1 MDALW
6 RDLRF
11 AIRGLAR
18 SRGFTLIAALTL
30 ALGIGA
36 NTAIFSVV
44 NAVLLRP
51 LSYSRPDQLVSVRA
65 NLVGRNRRDVPMSE
79 PEYRDI
85 STGVPALHDLAA
97 IWPININL
105 TGLGEPERIQA
116 AVVSYNYFSLLGTAP
131 ILGRDFTKAD
141 DQGKIGYVALISYD
155 LWQHRFGGDRT
166 VIGKTVHLDDDPI
179 TIIGVMPRGFRHPVE
194 SGASPMELW
203 APIALDNPDTNFVNT
218 RGARVFDLIG
228 RMQPGAT
235 LDQTRAQLAGL
246 TMRLGRDYPT
256 AYPANLGWQ
265 ADVVPLAER
274 VVGNARP
281 ALLVLLGAVGFVLLI
296 GCSNVANLLLARATT
311 RDREIAIRTALGG
324 SRMRLVRQLLT
335 ESLVLATV
343 GGLLGLLLAVWG
355 TSALGHLAA
364 QYLPRA
370 RDIGID
376 TTVLAFTAF
385 LILLT
390 GVGFGLI
397 PALQASRPDLQA
409 ALKDAGRTATGGA
422 PRTRV
427 RGALVVIEVAVAL
440 VLLAGAGLLLRSFQR
455 LISVEPGFNPEHLLT
470 MQVWLPVQNDPEKG
484 RYFTNE
490 QKRAFF
496 SRAQEAVQR
505 TSGVRDAALVSR
517 LVFGDARQSF
527 GGRGDVR
534 FEIEG
539 RPTPSGQLQPISD
552 LRFVT
557 PNYFSTMEIPLL
569 RGRSLSAVTDSS
581 GPKEVV
587 LNRTLAE
594 KYWPGE
600 NPSGRRIQV
609 FGPQVPWV
617 NIVGIVGDVRQVSPE
632 TPPREEM
639 FLSSQLFPGQQMS
652 FVVRTVGPPE
662 QLGAAVI
669 RAIREADPEQPV
681 FGVKPMEQVI
691 ADASAERR
699 FSLLLLTL
707 FAGIALVLAAIG
719 IYGVMAYTTTQRRH
733 EIGIR
738 VALGAGARDVLGLV
752 VGQGMRLVAIGL
764 AIGLFGAWMLSR
776 VLSAQ
781 LFGVTARDPLTYVT
795 VATLLGAVALTASY
809 LPARRALRVDPMTA
823 LRSE

>member
-1 MDALW
+1 M
-6 RDLRF
+6 
-11 AIRGLAR
+11 
-18 SRGFTLIAALTL
+18 
-30 ALGIGA
+30 
-36 NTAIFSVV
+36 
-44 NAVLLRP
+44 
-51 LSYSRPDQLVSVRA
+51 
-65 NLVGRNRRDVPMSE
+65 
-79 PEYRDI
+79 
-85 STGVPALHDLAA
+85 
-97 IWPININL
+97 WPININL
-105 TGLGEPERIQA
+105 TSLGKPERIQA
-116 AVVSYNYFSLLGTAP
+116 AVVSYNYFSVLGAAP
-131 ILGRDFTKAD
+131 VLGRNFTKAD

-155 LWQHRFGGDRT
+155 LWRNRFGGDRGI
-166 VIGKTVHLDDDPI
+166 IGKTVHLDRDPI

-203 APIALDNPDTNFVNT
+203 APIALDNPDSNFVNR
-218 RGARVFDLIG
+218 RGNRVFDLIG

-246 TMRLGRDYPT
+246 SARLGRDYPN

-324 SRMRLVRQLLT
+324 SRKRPSVSCSPRASCLPRW
-335 ESLVLATV
+335 
-343 GGLLGLLLAVWG
+343 GLLGLLLAVWG
-355 TSALGHLAA
+355 TSALGRLAA

-370 RDIGID
+370 REITID
-376 TTVLAFTAF
+376 PTVLAFTTF

-397 PALQASRPDLQA
+397 PAIQASRPDLQA

-427 RGALVVIEVAVAL
+427 RGALVVVEVAVAL

-455 LISVEPGFNPEHLLT
+455 LISIEPGFNPENLLT
-470 MQVWLPVQNDPEKG
+470 LQVWLPVQNDPEKG

-490 QKRAFF
+490 QRRAFYG
-496 SRAQEAVQR
+496 RAQEAVQH

-517 LVFGDARQSF
+517 LVFGDPRQSF

-539 RPTPSGQLQPISD
+539 RPTPPDQLQPTSD

-569 RGRSLSAVTDSS
+569 RGRSLAAVTDSN

-600 NPSGRRIQV
+600 NPIGRRIQV
-609 FGPQVPWV
+609 FGPKGPWV
-617 NIVGIVGDVRQVSPE
+617 SIVGVVGDVRQVSPE

-639 FLSSQLFPGQQMS
+639 FLSSELFPNQQMS
-652 FVVRTVGPPE
+652 FVVRTAGPPDR
-662 QLGAAVI
+662 LGAAVTQ
-669 RAIREADPEQPV
+669 AIRQADPEQPV
-681 FGVKPMEQVI
+681 FAVKPMEQVI

-707 FAGIALVLAAIG
+707 FASIALVLSAIG

-781 LFGVTARDPLTYVT
+781 LFGVTARDPITYVT
-795 VATLLGAVALTASY
+795 VAALLGAVALTASY